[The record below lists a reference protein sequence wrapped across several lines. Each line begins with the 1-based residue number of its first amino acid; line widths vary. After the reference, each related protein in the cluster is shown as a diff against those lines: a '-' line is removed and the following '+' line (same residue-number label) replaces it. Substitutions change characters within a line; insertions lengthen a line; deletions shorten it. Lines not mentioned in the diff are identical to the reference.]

1 MTTEEFEIEIVRL
14 RPKLIEKAR
23 KYLRDDDEAEDVV
36 QDALCR
42 LWQMCDRLHLPMDA
56 LAMVLTRNLCI
67 NKLQRQKPTVS
78 LGQHQ
83 AEGDNT
89 SNHQRVERMMSII
102 ETLPELQQLIL
113 RLHHMEGMKTRDIAE
128 MTQMSEAA
136 IRKALSRARMMVRE
150 KYLNNR

>member
-23 KYLRDDDEAEDVV
+23 RYLRDNDEAEDVV

-42 LWQMCDRLHLPMDA
+42 LWQMCDRLHLPIDA

>member
-42 LWQMCDRLHLPMDA
+42 LWQMCDRLHLPIDA

-83 AEGDNT
+83 AEGDKT

>member
-42 LWQMCDRLHLPMDA
+42 LWQMCDRLHLPIDA

>member
-23 KYLRDDDEAEDVV
+23 RYLRDNDEAEDVV

-42 LWQMCDRLHLPMDA
+42 LWQMCDKLHLPMDA

-136 IRKALSRARMMVRE
+136 IRKTLSRARMMVRE

>member
-23 KYLRDDDEAEDVV
+23 RYLRDDDEAEDVV

>member
-23 KYLRDDDEAEDVV
+23 RYLRDNDEAEDVV

-42 LWQMCDRLHLPMDA
+42 LWQMCDKLHLPMDA

>member
-42 LWQMCDRLHLPMDA
+42 LWQMCDRLHLPIDA

-83 AEGDNT
+83 AEDDNT

>member
-42 LWQMCDRLHLPMDA
+42 LWQMCDKLHLPIDA

>member
-23 KYLRDDDEAEDVV
+23 RYLRDNDEAEDVV